1 MTFLEKKD
9 AKQREKIKEGE
20 YMDIEF
26 ILKLSSYFIIYSFF
40 GWILESIVKTFIE
53 KKPVNS
59 GFLHGPICPI
69 YGFGA
74 IIMFLFL
81 NSLKGKYI
89 ILFIV
94 SFFILS
100 IWEYFVGWALE
111 KVFHTKYWDY
121 TPNRFNIK
129 GRVCLMN
136 SLFWGILGVVF
147 IEWIHPFIDGKLMLV
162 PQNILI
168 FCNVIAYL
176 ALLVDFISS
185 VVKVKGFDSK
195 LKLLAEIGE
204 NIKEKLEELKN
215 TVQEHRTEN
224 IEEMQN
230 VIDELKQKQKTLA
243 RKLYKH
249 TIRLKKAF
257 PTMKSENISE
267 FLNQKLDYMKKIG
280 KNKEK

>member
-89 ILFIV
+89 IIFIV

-100 IWEYFVGWALE
+100 IW
-111 KVFHTKYWDY
+111 
-121 TPNRFNIK
+121 
-129 GRVCLMN
+129 
-136 SLFWGILGVVF
+136 
-147 IEWIHPFIDGKLMLV
+147 
-162 PQNILI
+162 
-168 FCNVIAYL
+168 
-176 ALLVDFISS
+176 
-185 VVKVKGFDSK
+185 
-195 LKLLAEIGE
+195 
-204 NIKEKLEELKN
+204 
-215 TVQEHRTEN
+215 
-224 IEEMQN
+224 
-230 VIDELKQKQKTLA
+230 
-243 RKLYKH
+243 
-249 TIRLKKAF
+249 
-257 PTMKSENISE
+257 
-267 FLNQKLDYMKKIG
+267 
-280 KNKEK
+280 